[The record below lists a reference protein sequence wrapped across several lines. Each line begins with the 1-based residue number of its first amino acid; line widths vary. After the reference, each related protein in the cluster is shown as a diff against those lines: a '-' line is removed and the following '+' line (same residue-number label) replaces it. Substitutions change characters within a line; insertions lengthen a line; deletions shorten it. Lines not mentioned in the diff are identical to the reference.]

1 MLDNFGAQDTPRGDA
16 QPSDDSEM
24 FELAPI
30 SLWLEDF
37 SGVRALFDAWRAE
50 GVTDLRAHF
59 RDHPE
64 RVAQCAHSIRVI
76 KVNRKTLAMFEA
88 DSLATLTSNLGT
100 VFRDDMLKTHLEE
113 LCQLWSGAPSFMSQ
127 TVNYTL
133 GGRRLDVM
141 LKGAVLPGHEGRWDR
156 VLVSLEDVT
165 ELEGARHRFSH
176 AEEYARGLFEES
188 PVSLWVEDFSA
199 VRRLLNEARA
209 AGIADFRV
217 FTDVHPEFV
226 ERCMQ
231 EIHVLDVNRHTL
243 AMFAAPDKQTLLA
256 RLPQVFRD
264 DMRPHF
270 REQLIDLWD
279 GKLFQQ
285 REVLNYSLDGS
296 EVHVL
301 LQFSVLP
308 GHERDW
314 DLVLVALTDITARKK
329 AEAYLEFLGKHDV
342 LTKLRNRSFYVE
354 ELNRLE
360 RKGPFPVTVI
370 MADLNGLKRINDQ
383 LGHAAGDALLR
394 RAGEVLAKALE
405 TPFHAAR
412 IGGDEFA
419 ILMPNTDERGGAAMI
434 DTIRQLVEMNNQFY
448 PGSVLSFSMAAATCQ
463 HGERLEAVVQRADLL
478 MYDEK
483 RAFYANQIQ
492 AGSSED

>member
-1 MLDNFGAQDTPRGDA
+1 MLDTLGAQDTPRGNA

-50 GVTDLRAHF
+50 GVIDLRAHF

-76 KVNRKTLAMFEA
+76 KVNRKTLTMFEA
-88 DSLATLTSNLGT
+88 DSLATLTASLST

-113 LCQLWSGAPSFMSQ
+113 LCQLWTGAPGFMSQ

-165 ELEGARHRFSH
+165 ELEGARHRLSH

-199 VRRLLNEARA
+199 VKRLLNEARA

-226 ERCMQ
+226 ERCMH
-231 EIHVLDVNRHTL
+231 EINVIDLND
-243 AMFAAPDKQTLLA
+243 QTL
-256 RLPQVFRD
+256 RLLHASSKDEVVRNMDRIFRD
-264 DMRPHF
+264 DIHQSF
-270 REQLIDLWD
+270 AEQLIELWS
-279 GKLFQQ
+279 GVLYQQ
-285 REVLNYSLDGS
+285 RETVNYALNGDRVD
-296 EVHVL
+296 VHM
-301 LQFSVLP
+301 QFSMMP
-308 GHERDW
+308 GHEQDW
-314 DLVLVALTDITARKK
+314 GLALVSLTDISARKK
-329 AEAYLEFLGKHDV
+329 AEAYLEYLGKHDT
-342 LTKLRNRSFYVE
+342 LTTLRNRSYFDDE
-354 ELNRLE
+354 IARLG
-360 RKGPFPVTVI
+360 RRGPWPVAVLTLD
-370 MADLNGLKRINDQ
+370 MNGLKFVNDQ
-383 LGHAAGDALLR
+383 LGHAAGDSLLR
-394 RAGEVLAKALE
+394 RAGEVLTKAVD
-405 TPFHAAR
+405 PSICAAR
-412 IGGDEFA
+412 IGGDEFCM
-419 ILMPNTDERGGAAMI
+419 LVPGTDEEGAA
-434 DTIRQLVEMNNQFY
+434 EMAERLRELTDLNNQY
-448 PGSVLSFSMAAATCQ
+448 YGDPELSFAIGAAVCARGDSIEATVNIAD
-463 HGERLEAVVQRADLL
+463 GRMYEDKREAGNQRP
-478 MYDEK
+478 
-483 RAFYANQIQ
+483 
-492 AGSSED
+492 